1 MNVYELHRV
10 TKAQL
15 FNRNKNKAYGQYPG

>member
-15 FNRNKNKAYGQYPG
+15 FNRITSTS